1 MKGRK
6 VCIKVSVCIHPPFT
20 IYALFWDGFMG
31 AAGYYSLR
39 NTFQLVLGDLE
50 TFLGEMGYKILQA
63 GSGSPPRWTS
73 PDGFLK
79 EEVKEVTPPILSEA
93 KLVTLWRKLIFVASI
108 HDLILSFTTRSL
120 WP

>member
-1 MKGRK
+1 MLKTIKGKGERE
-6 VCIKVSVCIHPPFT
+6 ITVCIHPPFT

-50 TFLGEMGYKILQA
+50 TFLGEMGYKIPQA
-63 GSGSPPRWTS
+63 GSGSTAGSPPRWTR

-79 EEVKEVTPPILSEA
+79 EEVKNGI
-93 KLVTLWRKLIFVASI
+93 
-108 HDLILSFTTRSL
+108 
-120 WP
+120 